1 MDISRLREALRQGC
15 VDPFAACVLWKDS
28 PSAPPPPDY
37 KAAAE
42 ASRAN
47 QVTPFGTST
56 WTPAKEAVAGKGAVA
71 AQPRR
76 WVQTGSNNIAG
87 RGGASNQ
94 GYWAEA
100 TPAIPGVDAQP
111 AVPASNTITLPPDLQ
126 KGLMGITGRVGE
138 NMSKGPDLSSVQQVA
153 DKAYGAMTSRL
164 DPQWQQEQSM
174 QETQLRNQGLVPG
187 GEAYNN
193 AMRVFNQAKNDAYQ
207 RATLG
212 AIQTMPQTYQLATDQ
227 HNQPLNQLNAI
238 RSGAQIQG
246 PQFEGSPDY
255 LNAAN
260 AQAQY
265 GQGLYNAQV
274 GQQNAMTS
282 GLFGLGGA
290 GLMAYGLAASDR
302 RLKRD
307 IRRVAED
314 ERGWG
319 IYRYRYLDDD
329 RERIGVMADEVERV
343 MPHAVMTRPD
353 GFKAVY
359 YGALYG

>member
-47 QVTPFGTST
+47 QVTPFGSSM
-56 WTPAKEAVAGKGAVA
+56 WTPGQDAVA
-71 AQPRR
+71 ARPATPGSASYNPAAGAGGGTFNPYGSGQSGR
-76 WVQTGSNNIAG
+76 WIMQNGRLVQDTAAMGAG
-87 RGGASNQ
+87 A
-94 GYWAEA
+94 AA
-100 TPAIPGVDAQP
+100 TPAVPGSP
-111 AVPASNTITLPPDLQ
+111 AVPATNTITLPPDLQ

-138 NMSKGPDLSSVQQVA
+138 NMSKGPDLSSVNQVA

-164 DPQWQQEQSM
+164 DPQWQQQQGM

-207 RATLG
+207 QATLG

-255 LNAAN
+255 LSAAN

-265 GQGLYNAQV
+265 GQGMYNAQV
-274 GQQNAMTS
+274 GQQYAMTS
-282 GLFGLGGA
+282 GLFSLGGA
-290 GLMAYGLAASDR
+290 GIM
-302 RLKRD
+302 
-307 IRRVAED
+307 
-314 ERGWG
+314 
-319 IYRYRYLDDD
+319 
-329 RERIGVMADEVERV
+329 VMA
-343 MPHAVMTRPD
+343 
-353 GFKAVY
+353 
-359 YGALYG
+359 L